1 LTEIFDQLYG
11 NEQLKTYITS
21 RVADGTL
28 PHALIFEGPTGSGKT
43 TAALMTST
51 ALAPAFADK
60 IKKLATPDVT
70 LHEPTDGKKS
80 IGVSLIR
87 DIKSSAFIKPQELDV
102 RIFIIRQAQ
111 TMTTEAQNSLLK
123 ILEEPPRGVF
133 FFLLCDNAS
142 LLLPTVRSRAPVL
155 KMSVFSDEEL
165 AEYMLSVSKKAEVMY
180 NSSPDD
186 YRIAIRLCSG
196 TIGQAL
202 ERIGSPTADADRL
215 RSRVIELI
223 KYLSERKRDKILL
236 FFVKGKTSRE
246 ELIATLDALAHS
258 IRDMLKLKYG
268 KLEYP
273 QFFINEE
280 EAEEYSATFARS
292 TLMSIYTE
300 CELLLTKLN
309 INVNVDAFCAR
320 CADAL
325 TDASQK

>member
-1 LTEIFDQLYG
+1 
-11 NEQLKTYITS
+11 
-21 RVADGTL
+21 
-28 PHALIFEGPTGSGKT
+28 
-43 TAALMTST
+43 
-51 ALAPAFADK
+51 
-60 IKKLATPDVT
+60 
-70 LHEPTDGKKS
+70 
-80 IGVSLIR
+80 
-87 DIKSSAFIKPQELDV
+87 
-102 RIFIIRQAQ
+102 
-111 TMTTEAQNSLLK
+111 
-123 ILEEPPRGVF
+123 VF